1 MPLIWKQAV
10 GENWKGFNLNVVRWK
25 KKMKALKS
33 CWNGQQKWELQTQQF
48 KTLLALATV
57 WAILSPSLISRR
69 QVGELQTELCLFE
82 WNIYNFSCMHIIF
95 SFVTGE
101 DWLPLAILQKENW
114 FSEFQKQPYLLLNVY
129 WKVIRN
135 YLLLLTDISFSPLL
149 RFFFT
154 FIDIMFRNWDFSFFF
169 WFIFLITK
177 CNFADIDCLFTIWSG

>member
-33 CWNGQQKWELQTQQF
+33 CWNGQQKWELQTQQL

-82 WNIYNFSCMHIIF
+82 WNIYNFSCIHIIF
-95 SFVTGE
+95 
-101 DWLPLAILQKENW
+101 
-114 FSEFQKQPYLLLNVY
+114 LLLQERIGCRSRSYKRRIDSQSSKNSLIY
-129 WKVIRN
+129 CWMFIEKWSE
-135 YLLLLTDISFSPLL
+135 TIS
-149 RFFFT
+149 
-154 FIDIMFRNWDFSFFF
+154 
-169 WFIFLITK
+169 
-177 CNFADIDCLFTIWSG
+177 CC